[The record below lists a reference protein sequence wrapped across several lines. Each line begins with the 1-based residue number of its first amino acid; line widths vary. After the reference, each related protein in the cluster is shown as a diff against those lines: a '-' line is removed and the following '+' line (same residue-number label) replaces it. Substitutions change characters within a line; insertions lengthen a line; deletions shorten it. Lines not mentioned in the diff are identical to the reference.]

1 MIKISLVDDE
11 ILFLNGI
18 EKLLSQQE
26 RFTICN
32 SYISAEELIHDWE
45 VLSDRPDIILV
56 DMKLP
61 GINGIELTKYIIN
74 KAPSVK
80 VIGLSSHYTKV
91 LIFQMLKLGAA
102 SYLPKNVDVERL
114 VKTIIHVYEEGFY
127 FDEIELKALRNP
139 SSSKKNELGENGL
152 TDRELEVLLLIC
164 QQFTTQEIAKRL
176 YISVKTVERHRTN
189 LFHKTQSKNVVGL
202 VLYALKYQL
211 VEKNLI

>member
-11 ILFLNGI
+11 VLFLNGI
-18 EKLLSQQE
+18 VKLLSQQE
-26 RFTICN
+26 RLTICN
-32 SYISAEELIHDWE
+32 SYISAEELIQDWE
-45 VLSDRPDIILV
+45 IISDRPDIILV

-61 GINGIELTKYIIN
+61 GINGIELTKYIID
-74 KAPSVK
+74 KAPGVK

-102 SYLPKNVDVERL
+102 SYLPKNADVERL

-127 FDEIELKALRNP
+127 FDEIELKAFRNP
-139 SSSKKNELGENGL
+139 SALDSRNSSENEL

-164 QQFTTQEIAKRL
+164 QQLTTQEIANKL

-189 LFHKTQSKNVVGL
+189 LFYKTQSKNVVGL

-211 VEKNLI
+211 VEKNVI